1 MCLKAQGPQ
10 RRRKKG
16 GHPFRDGKETSVFG
30 DGRELGPEAANAHCM
45 CALVVLGLGE
55 RGEGLALA
63 PRVTS
68 RLPQVLIV
76 QGMFIELSEGNF
88 PGLETG
94 KQALF

>member
-1 MCLKAQGPQ
+1 M
-10 RRRKKG
+10 
-16 GHPFRDGKETSVFG
+16 G
-30 DGRELGPEAANAHCM
+30 DGRKLGPEAANAQGM
-45 CALVVLGLGE
+45 CALVELGLGE
-55 RGEGLALA
+55 RGEGPALALA

-94 KQALF
+94 EQALF

>member
-1 MCLKAQGPQ
+1 MC
-10 RRRKKG
+10 
-16 GHPFRDGKETSVFG
+16 
-30 DGRELGPEAANAHCM
+30 
-45 CALVVLGLGE
+45 LVVLGLGE
-55 RGEGLALA
+55 RGEGLVLALALA